1 MIQPPGSTAKRSR
14 PACIEGRVPAN
25 KGMIAE
31 TPRSSERPCITPD
44 PHPEGDTG
52 ACLLLTCGDR
62 IALTSR
68 ASDHSLG
75 TPLGSEGARVL
86 PVQNVPWGERK

>member
-1 MIQPPGSTAKRSR
+1 VTQPPGSTAKRSR

-31 TPRSSERPCITPD
+31 TPPSSERPCVTPD
-44 PHPEGDTG
+44 SHPEGDTEP
-52 ACLLLTCGDR
+52 CLLLTGGDR
-62 IALTSR
+62 IAPTTR
-68 ASDHSLG
+68 PCDHSLG

-86 PVQNVPWGERK
+86 PVQNVWGEHI